1 MKRSRLASL
10 IAAVLTLWSC
20 TDDWSFSTDSRY
32 VLGFS
37 ADTVSFDTVFTGVA
51 SATNGFMI
59 YNTNDVG
66 LRFDAVMGRGASSPF
81 RMNLDGEGGATVA
94 GVEIPAGDSLFC
106 FLSVNIAATDDAGL
120 LDAFDS
126 IRFVLES
133 GAVQCVRL
141 SAKGQNAVRLVGRCI
156 EADTELTSRLPYIIF
171 DSLYVVD
178 GVTLTLKPGTRLYFH
193 KDAVL
198 DVAGRQ
204 IADGTQDSVILMR
217 GDRLDE
223 MLPDLTYD
231 MLAGQW
237 GGIRLRGGSYGNSLK
252 WCDIHS
258 GEWGIVADS
267 AGTDQLKLSIES
279 SIIHNVNGSCMEAT
293 GCRIYVANSQITN
306 AGLSCVDLAGG
317 LSEFTFCTIAGY
329 SLWNMG
335 VQAVLLSDRRGR
347 SATPIQGASFRNC
360 IITGR
365 HVTEFAVDV
374 ADSIR
379 NKVPYSVSNSLLMVQ
394 DSTDVRFSNVRF
406 EDRDSK
412 VYGSYNFVDQS
423 VRGYRSVF
431 ELDSKSRARGI
442 ADTLSTVWP
451 VDLNGNPRP
460 QSGADAGC
468 YQYKP
473 PVK

>member
-10 IAAVLTLWSC
+10 IIALLTLWSC
-20 TDDWSFSTDSRY
+20 NDDWSFSTDSRY
-32 VLGFS
+32 VLEFS
-37 ADTVSFDTVFTGVA
+37 ADTVSFDTVFTGVT
-51 SATNGFMI
+51 SATSGFMI

-66 LRFDAVMGRGASSPF
+66 LRFDAVMGKGAASPF
-81 RMNLDGEGGATVA
+81 RMNIDGEGGASVA
-94 GVEIPAGDSLFC
+94 GLEIPAGDSLLC

-120 LDAFDS
+120 SDAFDS
-126 IRFVLES
+126 VRFVLES

-141 SAKGQNAVRLVGRCI
+141 SAKGQNAVRLTGRRI
-156 EADTELTSRLPYIIF
+156 DADTELTARLPYIIF
-171 DSLYVVD
+171 DSLYVAD
-178 GVTLTLKPGTRLYFH
+178 GATLTLKPGTRLYFH

-198 DVAGRQ
+198 DVAGRL

-217 GDRLDE
+217 GDRLDY
-223 MLPDLTYD
+223 MLTDVSYD

-237 GGIRLRGGSYGNSLK
+237 GGIRIRGGSYGNSIR

-279 SIIHNVNGSCMEAT
+279 TVIHNVNGNCIETT
-293 GCRIYVANSQITN
+293 GCRIEVVNSQITN

-335 VQAVLLSDRRGR
+335 VQAVLMSDHRGK
-347 SATPIQGASFRNC
+347 SATPIEGASFRNC

-374 ADSIR
+374 ADSVR
-379 NKVPYSVSNSLLMVQ
+379 NKVHYSVSNSLLMVQ
-394 DSTDVRFSNVRF
+394 DTTDVRFSNVRF
-406 EDRDSK
+406 EDRNSK
-412 VYGSYNFVDQS
+412 VYGAYNFVDRS

-431 ELDSKSRARGI
+431 ELDSLSRARGI
-442 ADTLSTVWP
+442 ADTLSVVWP
-451 VDLNGNPRP
+451 VDLNGTLRP